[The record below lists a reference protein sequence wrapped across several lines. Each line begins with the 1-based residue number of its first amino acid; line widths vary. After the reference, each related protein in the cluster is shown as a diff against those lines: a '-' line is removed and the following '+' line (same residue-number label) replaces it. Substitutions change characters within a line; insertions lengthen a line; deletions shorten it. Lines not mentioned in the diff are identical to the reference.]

1 MKRLRLIAGLAV
13 ASLAAGCAGA
23 SAEAA
28 RRSEPR
34 GEIVF
39 YVADYA
45 YRAAAFDD
53 HEVAVGRMGGPS
65 FSSLTL
71 TPSGTWKGQVATF
84 GPGGDPTNYAFKR
97 ESVGAGAYPSG
108 LVELTVEGSRITGM
122 GTDVTF
128 TRVDGGFRI
137 SGLWMKD
144 NVDSDRDPDVRA
156 RPATRVRR
164 QGTWPVRS
172 SVRTAALRPAG
183 WRSGQPRGA
192 AIPSDCPRGARHRV
206 GRASESLM
214 STPRPS
220 RQGSSR
226 SGWKPSHQAVHVA

>member
-1 MKRLRLIAGLAV
+1 MRRPRSGTA
-13 ASLAAGCAGA
+13 LAASILLAASCAGP

-144 NVDSDRDPDVRA
+144 NVDLTVTQTSARA
-156 RPATRVRR
+156 QQLEFAGKGRGRYEAP
-164 QGTWPVRS
+164 
-172 SVRTAALRPAG
+172 SVPPLFVQLAGEAANLEEPPFPQIALAALAIG
-183 WRSGQPRGA
+183 WG
-192 AIPSDCPRGARHRV
+192 
-206 GRASESLM
+206 
-214 STPRPS
+214 
-220 RQGSSR
+220 
-226 SGWKPSHQAVHVA
+226 VHPNP